1 MLLENKQVAIIGA
14 GPGGLTLARLLQ
26 LEGVSVKVYERDLN
40 RTSRTQGGTLDLH
53 WESGLKALEK
63 AGLMDAFK
71 SNYRAGNDRLRIID
85 KNATIVFD
93 EHQETSAA
101 NFGDEWFRPE
111 IDRGPLRD
119 ILLDAL
125 LPDTVVWD
133 SHVLSIEKITETWKI
148 VFQNGNTIVAD
159 IVIGADGANSKIRH
173 MVTDIL
179 PFYSGVTILEKNI
192 CDAKNNAPK
201 IYDLLKGG
209 KIMAF
214 GESKTITMS
223 AKGDGSLD
231 LYMGFKAEEGWIAN
245 SGIDFKSD
253 QVLDWFKK
261 EYNGWDDI
269 WLELFENKQTSFTP
283 RPMYCMP
290 LDQCWEAQSNITL
303 IGDAAHL
310 MPPYAGEGVNM
321 AMLDALELSKSLT
334 SRRSN
339 DIKYAIA
346 DYEKH
351 MFKRFAITGR
361 ETLDNTYWMHSVDG
375 LKKMLALFS

>member
-1 MLLENKQVAIIGA
+1 MLLENRHVAIIGA

-40 RTSRTQGGTLDLH
+40 RTARTQGGTLDLH

-93 EHQETSAA
+93 EHQEASAA

-125 LPDTVVWD
+125 LPDTLVWD
-133 SHVLSIEKITETWKI
+133 SHVLSIEKIIETWKI

-192 CDAKNNAPK
+192 YDAKNSAPK

-209 KIMAF
+209 KIMSF

-223 AKGDGSLD
+223 AKGDGSID

-334 SRRSN
+334 SQRSN

-346 DYEKH
+346 DYEKQ

>member
-1 MLLENKQVAIIGA
+1 MLLENKHVAIIGA
-14 GPGGLTLARLLQ
+14 GPGGLTLAKLLQ

-40 RTSRTQGGTLDLH
+40 RTARTQGGTLDLH

-93 EHQETSAA
+93 EHQEASAA

-159 IVIGADGANSKIRH
+159 IVIGADGANSKIRP

-231 LYMGFKAEEGWIAN
+231 LYLGFNAEEGWIAN

-261 EYNGWDDI
+261 EYNEWDEI

-334 SRRSN
+334 SEKSK
-339 DIKYAIA
+339 DLKYAFA
-346 DYEKH
+346 HYEKQ

>member
-14 GPGGLTLARLLQ
+14 GPGGLTLAKLLQ

-40 RTSRTQGGTLDLH
+40 RTARTQGGTLDLH

-93 EHQETSAA
+93 EHQEASAA

-159 IVIGADGANSKIRH
+159 IVIGADGANSKIRP

-192 CDAKNNAPK
+192 TMLKTVLPK
-201 IYDLLKGG
+201 YMIY
-209 KIMAF
+209 
-214 GESKTITMS
+214 
-223 AKGDGSLD
+223 
-231 LYMGFKAEEGWIAN
+231 
-245 SGIDFKSD
+245 
-253 QVLDWFKK
+253 
-261 EYNGWDDI
+261 
-269 WLELFENKQTSFTP
+269 
-283 RPMYCMP
+283 
-290 LDQCWEAQSNITL
+290 
-303 IGDAAHL
+303 
-310 MPPYAGEGVNM
+310 
-321 AMLDALELSKSLT
+321 
-334 SRRSN
+334 
-339 DIKYAIA
+339 
-346 DYEKH
+346 
-351 MFKRFAITGR
+351 
-361 ETLDNTYWMHSVDG
+361 
-375 LKKMLALFS
+375 